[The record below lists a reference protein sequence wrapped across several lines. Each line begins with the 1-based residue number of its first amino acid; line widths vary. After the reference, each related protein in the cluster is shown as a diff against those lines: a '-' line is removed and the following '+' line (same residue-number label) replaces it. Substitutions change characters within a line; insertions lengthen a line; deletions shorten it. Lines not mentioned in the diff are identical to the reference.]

1 MRLNEERR
9 ALAEDNMG
17 LVGLVIKD
25 RVRDISRIGLYTYDD
40 LFQIGCMGLCKAAAT
55 HTPGRSKFSTYAY
68 MLIRN
73 EIFSALAYATLRKNR
88 ETVTEPCELSGPCIY
103 DELPDGT
110 GETLDHA
117 LRAATERATGVTAK
131 GIEAIRL
138 LAEGYTHR
146 EIGECLGGVS
156 ANNVSAWVARARKF
170 LRADP
175 TVVSL
180 RESI

>member
-1 MRLNEERR
+1 MRLNDERR
-9 ALAEDNMG
+9 ALARNNMG
-17 LVGLVIKD
+17 LVGQVIKD

-40 LFQIGCMGLCKAAAT
+40 LFQIGCVGLCKAAAT
-55 HTPGRSKFSTYAY
+55 HTPGRGKFSTYAY

-73 EIFSALAYATLRKNR
+73 EIFSALEYATLRKNR
-88 ETVTEPCELSGPCIY
+88 ETALKSHELPEPLVY
-103 DELPDGT
+103 DEFPDGT
-110 GETLDHA
+110 GEAINRALDAA
-117 LRAATERATGVTAK
+117 LSGASGVTAK

-146 EIGECLGGVS
+146 EIGERFGNVS

-170 LRADP
+170 LRANP
-175 TVVSL
+175 AVVSL